1 MKSSVAALLPS
12 HISRGAECASRRGFS
27 LVEVLSLIAIMGV
40 LGTIIV
46 MMLGKQPAAV
56 KEIKLNS
63 DVASLNQLVAAY
75 LADGGVLKGLSSP
88 QAVLDKMKRSRV
100 DLEVKRQ
107 HTGATSGRLVD
118 TRLRARM
125 STSVPADGSPR
136 ARWNTQKQRFEMTTT
151 GGSAVTEFYFDES
164 LSGTDFGY
172 DSTRTASRVKF
183 NGKDKGW
190 VWGETVTAP
199 ALVYNSPGGNNG
211 TGILDPFNPDEE
223 LPAPP
228 PVDGGGGDTGGGGSG
243 GGGDTGGG
251 GGATPNPIALP
262 RPAISP
268 SGGTFAYSAFPS
280 TITISPNGAPGGSL
294 SRLEY
299 RKNGGSWEAYDGSP
313 ITVSSPDQVEARNV
327 ALDTQNYKNS
337 STNKASYYRLTS
349 GFTGNSTGTWG
360 NAAGGPNLVI
370 DTQNGVDQSTFK
382 HGNTKLDLGNG
393 EYLDAGTENVLGFT
407 RKPFETIVPN
417 TWFALGEMVMLNGTT
432 FYSSEADGVTL
443 SINLNLTQPDK
454 SGVVHI
460 NLGLISTEN
469 TSDRTASADIVE
481 LRNPSTD
488 FTVSIDGVTY
498 RLELGWATLD
508 PGAGVSQGN
517 QFLIY
522 EGASARAELR
532 ARFVSNH

>member
-1 MKSSVAALLPS
+1 MKSSVSVLLPG

-172 DSTRTASRVKF
+172 DSTRAASRVKF

-190 VWGETVTAP
+190 VWGDTVTAP
-199 ALVYNSPGGNNG
+199 ALAYNSPGGNNG

-299 RKNGGSWEAYDGSP
+299 RKNGGGWVAYDGSP